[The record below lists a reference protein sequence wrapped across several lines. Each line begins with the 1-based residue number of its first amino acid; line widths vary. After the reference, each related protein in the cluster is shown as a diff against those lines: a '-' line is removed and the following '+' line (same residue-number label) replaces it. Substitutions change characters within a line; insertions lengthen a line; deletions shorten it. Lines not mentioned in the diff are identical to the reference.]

1 MDASHLPRSYEPNP
15 ALRVLYRWFF
25 DNIQVEEEWVRQVR
39 RLSNRGTVV
48 YVLRNLNPL
57 DFLALDHL
65 TKRFDLPR
73 IHYVND
79 LRLGVFNPLNRGLFE
94 LLSAGLSR
102 RSVSEQLCAALE
114 PGGSAALFL
123 KRPPGMIE
131 LVAGH
136 SGGRGLSEGD
146 EHVRALL
153 ELQRKRRDG
162 QPILLVPQVFLWT
175 NRPDTHGAQ
184 WIDALFG
191 PREWPTALRTLAQ
204 FMSNYGNIQLRAGE
218 PFNLAQYLANNPDT
232 SDEVHVRRV
241 IYALLRRLERERRS
255 VTGPAHTAPD
265 RQRLQVLRSP
275 RLQHTIRHM
284 AGERESDRNAL
295 YRRASNM
302 VKEMQATPNGPTI
315 KTLDLLL
322 DRVFH
327 RIYAGVEV
335 DMEGLERLRQLSMDS
350 SLVLLPSHKSH
361 VDYLVLSYLMYENN
375 MPMPM
380 IAAGDN
386 LSFFPLGPVL
396 RRAGGFFIR
405 RTFKGDKLYAVTVEA
420 YVRRLLREGHMLELF
435 LEGGRSRTGKLLP
448 PKFGLLGMIVDAALG
463 VKDRKVAFVPVS
475 IGYERIVET
484 GSYEHEMA
492 GGEKEKE
499 DAAGLFKTTGV
510 LAHRYGLITVQF
522 GAALT
527 LDRMRN
533 ELGLPLGTE
542 LPEAS
547 VRALVTRLANRTME
561 EINAV
566 TAVTPGALAALS
578 LLSGHTRS
586 LAHEE
591 LIDRCAKLVRLLHG
605 MGARIA
611 PRVISNG
618 ELRPESIHEAVQMFV
633 EADMLEVHI
642 PGEHGDG
649 RDRRGERVGPGA
661 LYRVPERKRLQLD
674 TSKNHIVHF
683 LVERGLIAL
692 AVLYA
697 PGPPAD
703 LETVRTRTRRLS
715 KLFKHEFRFRAD
727 ARFNQIFEATL
738 ATMIAAGELVQDGAM
753 LRPGRGRDGWT
764 GQAWLQTYA
773 SALRNF
779 VEGYRVAARAL
790 SLLLKGPMSHKDFVR
805 RALVVGDRMF
815 LAGDI
820 EMREAVS
827 KPLIQNALLV
837 FREEGYLEHL
847 EENKYA
853 LAPSFDTSDTV
864 GTIEG
869 GLVGF
874 CDFVT
879 V

>member
-1 MDASHLPRSYEPNP
+1 MDAPNLPRSYEPNP

-25 DNIQVEEEWVRQVR
+25 DNIQVDEEWVRQVR

-48 YVLRNLNPL
+48 YVLRNLNPV

-79 LRLGVFNPLNRGLFE
+79 LRLGMFNPLNRGLFE

-102 RSVSEQLCAALE
+102 RSVSQQLCAALE

-123 KRPPGMIE
+123 KRPPGMME
-131 LVAGH
+131 LAAGQ
-136 SGGRGLSEGD
+136 SGGRGLREGD

-162 QPILLVPQVFLWT
+162 QPILLVPQVFVWT

-184 WIDALFG
+184 WIDALLG
-191 PREWPTALRTLAQ
+191 PREWPTALRTVAQ
-204 FMSNYGNIQLRAGE
+204 FLSNYGNVQLRAGE
-218 PFNLAQYLANNPDT
+218 PFNLAQYLEHNEQA

-255 VTGPAHTAPD
+255 VTGPAQTAPD

-275 RLQHTIRHM
+275 RLQQTIRHM
-284 AGERESDRNAL
+284 AGERVSDRNAL

-302 VKEMQATPNGPTI
+302 LKEMQATPNGPTL
-315 KTLDLLL
+315 KTLDVLL

-335 DMEGLERLRQLSMDS
+335 DMEGLKRLRELAKES

-361 VDYLVLSYLMYENN
+361 VDYLVLSYIMYENN
-375 MPMPM
+375 MQLPM

-405 RTFKGDKLYAVTVEA
+405 RTFRGDKLYVVTVEA

-484 GSYEHEMA
+484 GSYEHELA

-510 LAHRYGLITVQF
+510 LRHRYGRITVQF
-522 GAALT
+522 GSALS
-527 LDRMRN
+527 LDNMRS
-533 ELGLPLGTE
+533 ELGLPIGTE
-542 LPEAS
+542 LNEAGT
-547 VRALVTRLANRTME
+547 RALVTRLANRTMD
-561 EINAV
+561 EINQV
-566 TAVTPGALAALS
+566 TAVTPGALAALA

-591 LIDRCAKLVRLLHG
+591 LIERCAKLVRSLHG
-605 MGARIA
+605 MGARIPA
-611 PRVISNG
+611 RTANNG
-618 ELRPESIHEAVQMFV
+618 ELRAESIHEAVQMFV

-642 PGEHGDG
+642 PGEHGDARTRG
-649 RDRRGERVGPGA
+649 RERVGPGA

-674 TSKNHIVHF
+674 TSKNHIIHF
-683 LVERGLIAL
+683 LVERGLVAL
-692 AVLYA
+692 SVLHA

-703 LETVRTRTRRLS
+703 LDTVRSRVQRLS

-727 ARFNQIFEATL
+727 ASFNQIFEATL
-738 ATMIAAGELVQDGAM
+738 ATMIAAGELVQEGET

-764 GQAWLQTYA
+764 GQDWLQTYA

-779 VEGYRVAARAL
+779 LEGYRVAARAL
-790 SLLLKGPMSHKDFVR
+790 TLLLKGPMSHKDFVR

-815 LAGDI
+815 LAGDV
-820 EMREAVS
+820 EMRESVS

-837 FREEGYLEHL
+837 FREEGYLEQL

-853 LAPSFDTSDTV
+853 LAASFDNPDTV
-864 GTIEG
+864 GAIEG
-869 GLVGF
+869 RLVGF